1 MSKELFEQFRKNLAV
16 KNANEISK
24 SYRQITEKLNGK
36 YYDSDSDTLH
46 CRQVGS
52 YGRHTAVQGVS
63 DLDMAFVLPWSV
75 YDRFQRYENNKQSS
89 LLGEIRLALKERFP
103 NHTVRA
109 QQQVVSVDF
118 SDYVVEVLPAFE
130 HEDGSYTYPDSNDG
144 GSWKTCNP
152 VAELDEINSLNQD
165 KNHNLKRLCKMV
177 RSWKN
182 DHGVPMKGMLI
193 DTLCY

>member
-118 SDYVVEVLPAFE
+118 SDYVVKDNWRLPVPLLELINAT
-130 HEDGSYTYPDSNDG
+130 HELPSS
-144 GSWKTCNP
+144 
-152 VAELDEINSLNQD
+152 
-165 KNHNLKRLCKMV
+165 NLKRELILMRLAAV
-177 RSWKN
+177 ELSTDIGDPEQQRLRRLL
-182 DHGVPMKGMLI
+182 GLPEVPASMNKATS
-193 DTLCY
+193 DTP

>member
-16 KNANEISK
+16 KNADEISK
-24 SYRQITEKLNGK
+24 SYRQITDKLNGK

-52 YGRHTAVQGVS
+52 YGRHTAVHGVS

-118 SDYVVEVLPAFE
+118 SDYVVEVLALTE
-130 HEDGSYTYPDSNDG
+130 N
-144 GSWKTCNP
+144 
-152 VAELDEINSLNQD
+152 
-165 KNHNLKRLCKMV
+165 
-177 RSWKN
+177 
-182 DHGVPMKGMLI
+182 
-193 DTLCY
+193 